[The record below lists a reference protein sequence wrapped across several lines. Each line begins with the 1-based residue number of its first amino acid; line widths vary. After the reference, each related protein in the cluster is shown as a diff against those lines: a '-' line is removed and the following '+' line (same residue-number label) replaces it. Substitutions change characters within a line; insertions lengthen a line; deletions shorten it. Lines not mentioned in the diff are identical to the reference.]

1 MITTQSITALITKNR
16 YVIPLLAFLL
26 PLAVRAIPEI
36 LIGPYIVGFDTMGFY
51 VPNTLAW
58 LHSGVDL
65 WSYLAVAPLFYTIL
79 MSIVATGIPLIIA
92 LKIIPPLLLG
102 FLGLSIY
109 YYARKGLGW
118 SSIKS
123 LAPALLGTIY
133 FVALRVSWDMLRN
146 ELGLIFLFVVLIL
159 LTQIKKG
166 SWKRYILLSLAM
178 MAVVL
183 SHQLAG
189 VIMLGIVTFTIIY
202 GLFRKDFRKSI
213 NLAVAVLPATIFF
226 LVIYF
231 IAVAPVGFQD
241 YTASTESPLANWLG
255 FSSYP
260 AMLLN
265 EAGFFLY
272 CFLPLLPLAILSF
285 RRLGDFRLR
294 CWLLLS
300 LILLLIPFAFVSPY
314 RWLLILIYPLA
325 FFVADSIVRLK
336 AIKWKRFKLTA
347 HRIAII
353 YLVASTSILSFGYI
367 FMPPEQPFVY
377 FNPQYINY
385 YYYQIPTSMQQNTIS
400 IADFQGTTNALQWFR
415 GNESSSALLLTHT
428 VFYSWALLTLN
439 TERVRNYG
447 FSDPAEAAALAT
459 QEEYT
464 QIFLVW
470 WINGEGWYAQS
481 TLPSVFQEVYRSER
495 IAIYYYDA
503 ENAP

>member
-1 MITTQSITALITKNR
+1 VADVHSTFAFAAKNR

-26 PLAVRAIPEI
+26 PLAVRAIPEV
-36 LIGPYIVGFDTMGFY
+36 LIGPYIVGFDTMAFY

-58 LHSGVDL
+58 LYGGVDV
-65 WSYLAVAPLFYTIL
+65 WGYLAVAPLFYTIL

-92 LKIIPPLLLG
+92 LKVIPPLLLG

-123 LAPALLGTIY
+123 LAPALLGTVY

-146 ELGLIFLFVVLIL
+146 ELGIIFLFVVLTL
-159 LTQIKKG
+159 LTQIRNS
-166 SWKRYILLSLAM
+166 SWKRYLLLSLTM

-183 SHQLAG
+183 SHQLAA
-189 VIMLGIVTFTIIY
+189 VIMLAIVAFTIVY
-202 GLFRKDFRKSI
+202 ELFRKDLRKPAKLI
-213 NLAVAVLPATIFF
+213 AATLPAAVFF

-231 IAVAPVGFQD
+231 IAVVPAGFQD
-241 YTASTESPLANWLG
+241 YTASAESPLANWLG

-260 AMLLN
+260 AMLLT

-285 RRLGDFRLR
+285 KKLCDFQLR

-314 RWLLILIYPLA
+314 RWLLLLIYPFA
-325 FFVADSIVRLK
+325 FFVTESVSRLK
-336 AIKWKRFKLTA
+336 TIKWKRFKLTV
-347 HRIAII
+347 HRIAIL
-353 YLVASTSILSFGYI
+353 YLIVSTGILSFGYI
-367 FMPPEQPFVY
+367 FKPPEQPFVY
-377 FNPQYINY
+377 FSPQYINY
-385 YYYQIPTSMQQNTIS
+385 YSYQIPTSMQQNTIS

-415 GNESSSALLLTHT
+415 DNENTSALLLTHT
-428 VFYSWALLTLN
+428 AFYSWALLSLDTD
-439 TERVRNYG
+439 RIRNYG
-447 FSDPAEAAALAT
+447 FDDPAKAAALAM
-459 QEEYT
+459 QEGHT

-470 WINGEGWYAQS
+470 WINGGGWYAQS
-481 TLPSVFQEVYRSER
+481 TLPPVFQEVYRSER
-495 IAIYYYDA
+495 IAIYFY
-503 ENAP
+503 NP